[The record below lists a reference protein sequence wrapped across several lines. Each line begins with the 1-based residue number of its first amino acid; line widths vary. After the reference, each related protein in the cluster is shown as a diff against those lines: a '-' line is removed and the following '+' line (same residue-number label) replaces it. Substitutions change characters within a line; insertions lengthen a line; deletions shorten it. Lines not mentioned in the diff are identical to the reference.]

1 MLKFLWEEVFSLVV
15 VGIYWQVLHF
25 LIGYALHPLGVD
37 FIAGSLQVGWVVL
50 VRFLS
55 K

>member
-1 MLKFLWEEVFSLVV
+1 MFLWEEVFSLVV
-15 VGIYWQVLHF
+15 ADIYLQVLQF
-25 LIGYALHPLGVD
+25 LIRYALHPLGVH

-50 VRFLS
+50 VRFVS

>member
-1 MLKFLWEEVFSLVV
+1 MFLWEEVFSLVV

-25 LIGYALHPLGVD
+25 LIRYALHPLGVD